1 MQLILKSGK
10 EIEIIRYEE
19 NTTEI
24 STTRSIIINPEVQK
38 NLTLAELSEEELSA
52 AHIKKTNGK
61 EVALPPLVAESIHRS
76 IDDYTDDYSILLYE
90 K

>member
-38 NLTLAELSEEELSA
+38 NLTLA

-61 EVALPPLVAESIHRS
+61 EVTLPPLVAESIHRS